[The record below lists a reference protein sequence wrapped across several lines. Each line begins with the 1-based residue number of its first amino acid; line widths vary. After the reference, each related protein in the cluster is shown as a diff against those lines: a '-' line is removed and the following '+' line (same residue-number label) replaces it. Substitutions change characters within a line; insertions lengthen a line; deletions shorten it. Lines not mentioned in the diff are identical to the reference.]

1 MTPKLGLSP
10 ITQACL
16 LVALSAIL
24 YGFMGY
30 LGTYV
35 INDNMSIICML
46 FWRFAI
52 AGTWMMIFVIKD
64 IITQEKIN
72 LQPHVLVIMFLL
84 SAAGYSGSS
93 GFYFVSSQSIGTGLA
108 MVIFFSYP
116 IAIALYSWLVH
127 RQPMSIQTLLT
138 LLLMFVGLILL
149 HDFTGHLL
157 SIHGLFM
164 GLLSAFSYAL
174 YIIGSKKFA
183 HIDVNSNLLTMIVC
197 FGSACLFLILSLSSH
212 TFIFPQST
220 ISWLSL
226 LVFGIFVTAIPI
238 QLMLNG
244 LKHIS
249 ATRASII
256 SVLEPLITV
265 IVGIILLHESVTLFQ
280 FIGGFLIL
288 SSAIFVQFQKI

>member
-1 MTPKLGLSP
+1 MIHKLGLNK
-10 ITQACL
+10 TNQACL
-16 LVALSAIL
+16 LIALSAVL

-30 LGTYV
+30 LGTYML
-35 INDNMSIICML
+35 NDNMSIPCML
-46 FWRFAI
+46 FWRFAV
-52 AGTWMMIFVIKD
+52 AAMWMMIFVIKD
-64 IITQEKIN
+64 IITQEKITLN
-72 LQPHVLVIMFLL
+72 PQVLILMFLL

-127 RQPMSIQTLLT
+127 RHSMSIQTLLT
-138 LLLMFVGLILL
+138 LLLMFAGLILL
-149 HDFTGHLL
+149 HDFSGHSL
-157 SIHGLFM
+157 SLN
-164 GLLSAFSYAL
+164 GLLMGILSALSYAL
-174 YIIGSKKFA
+174 YIVGSKKFA
-183 HIDVNSNLLTMIVC
+183 NIDMNSNLLTMIVC
-197 FGSACLFLILSLSSH
+197 FGSACLFLILSLTTHSFSL
-212 TFIFPQST
+212 PQS
-220 ISWLSL
+220 IGSWLSL
-226 LVFGIFVTAIPI
+226 LALGIFVTAAPI

-244 LKHIS
+244 LKQVS

-265 IVGIILLHESVTLFQ
+265 IVGIILLNESVTTLQ